1 MKRDQQK
8 GLLIQVPEDLH
19 KKLKLYAYINNI
31 SMTSI
36 ALELLEE
43 KMSKVKMKDLK
54 SELLAE

>member
-43 KMSKVKMKDLK
+43 KMNKVKMKDLK